1 MELGPGAADLAISGS
16 CIVKRLSREEVQG
29 LLGPYPVDKA
39 FGALKEGGTPTEAP
53 SEVPKRKK

>member
-39 FGALKEGGTPTEAP
+39 FGALKEGNAPTGAP
-53 SEVPKRKK
+53 SEAPK